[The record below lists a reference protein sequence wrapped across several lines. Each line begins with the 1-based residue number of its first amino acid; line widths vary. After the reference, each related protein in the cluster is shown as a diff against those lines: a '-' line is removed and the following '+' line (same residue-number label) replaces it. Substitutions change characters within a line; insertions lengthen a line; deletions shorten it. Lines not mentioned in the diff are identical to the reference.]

1 MKKRLVLPGEMIG
14 TSEEFLPGEG
24 TFEENGKI
32 FSKNVGT
39 LEINEKE
46 RTVNVKTVN
55 PPVVLKT
62 GDIVVGTIRDVKSMM
77 AIVDIEK
84 AVGKNRRITGESTGA
99 IHISKIASGYVKD
112 VGSECRMNDIIRAKV
127 IQTEPS
133 LQLSMVGPEFGVLR
147 AVCEKCRMPLEKD
160 GNKLFCKHCERTE
173 TRKIANDYGTAEQ
186 KL

>member
-46 RTVNVKTVN
+46 KTVNVKTVN
-55 PPVVLKT
+55 PPVVLKN
-62 GDIVVGTIRDVKSMM
+62 GDIVIGTIRDVKSMM
-77 AIVDIEK
+77 AIVDVEK
-84 AVGKNRRITGESTGA
+84 VVGKNRRITGENIGA
-99 IHISKIASGYVKD
+99 VHISKIASGYVKD
-112 VGSECRMNDIIRAKV
+112 VGSECRMNDVIRAKV
-127 IQTEPS
+127 IQTVPS
-133 LQLSMVGPEFGVLR
+133 LQLSMVGPEFGIVR

-160 GNKLFCKHCERTE
+160 EDKLFCRHCERTE

-186 KL
+186 KI